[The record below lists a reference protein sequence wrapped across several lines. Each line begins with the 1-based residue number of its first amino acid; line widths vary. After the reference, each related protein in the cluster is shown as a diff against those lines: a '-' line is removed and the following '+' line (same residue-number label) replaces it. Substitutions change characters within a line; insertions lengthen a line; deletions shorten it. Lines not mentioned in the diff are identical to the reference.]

1 MTTVEQLRER
11 VVGKRFP
18 DGSFTIPA
26 SEAWLTADAVG
37 SPPLPDG
44 IAHPM
49 YVYYAGLVGMGL
61 SLDELF
67 ALVGATAA
75 DGPMFGEAE
84 LTFVRPLR
92 IGETLTVTGT
102 ITDVV
107 RKSGARTGTFDIVTF
122 RLELVDIDGAV
133 AGAAVN
139 SFIFPRRTEV

>member
-1 MTTVEQLRER
+1 MTDFETLHER
-11 VVGKRFP
+11 VVGQRFP
-18 DGSFTIPA
+18 EGAFTISA

-44 IAHPM
+44 VAHPM
-49 YVYYAGLVGMGL
+49 YVYYAGLAGMGL

-75 DGPMFGEAE
+75 DGPMFGEAQLE
-84 LTFVRPLR
+84 FVRPLR
-92 IGETLTVTGT
+92 IGETVTVQGS

-107 RKSGARTGTFDIVTF
+107 RKTGVKTGTFDIVTF
-122 RLELVDIDGAV
+122 RLELVDADGAP

-139 SFIFPRRTEV
+139 SFIFPRR